1 MNAQA
6 TPPSHL
12 PPYSRGQVPPV
23 DGKAHV
29 DVDGNPATQAV
40 HEIPRLIKEL
50 KAYGSYL
57 SSAKI
62 DGAKAKARQIAIYAA
77 LGVLGLLVAAGILFT
92 ASFLLLSGLAMGLGA
107 LLWHQYWLGNVI
119 VALLVLGGTAAGVVI
134 GIRKFTGASRSQTEK
149 KYEQK
154 RIQQRAEFGHDVKQR
169 AGRV

>member
-12 PPYSRGQVPPV
+12 PPYSRAQVPPI
-23 DGKAHV
+23 DGQTHE

-40 HEIPRLIKEL
+40 HEIPRLLKEL
-50 KAYGSYL
+50 KAYGAYL

-77 LGVLGLLVAAGILFT
+77 LGVIGLLVGAGILFT

-119 VALLVLGGTAAGVVI
+119 VALLVLGSVAAGAVI
-134 GIRKFTGASRSQTEK
+134 GIKKFTGGSKSATEK

-154 RIQQRAEFGHDVKQR
+154 RAQQRVEFGHDVKQR
-169 AGRV
+169 AGRA